1 LSIDTESGVLSFLPA
16 CRCRITLRQ
25 PIALRKFSS
34 IYWRGG
40 GNCYSVELVNPRG
53 EDKVLHVFASEAAVE
68 QLCRFISKQFG
79 LRNRGYMG

>member
-1 LSIDTESGVLSFLPA
+1 MLSFLPA